1 MESAISGK
9 EQFMFLVGQLSE
21 KVNPFWEL
29 EFIGYHGLRSVNDIP
44 KNSLKYVCCQRL
56 TRSELGHYYSLLRNV
71 TPIVRNPIC
80 FQLFTMILLLDTS
93 NLIDA
98 DSTDDEECMDD
109 NADYLEFIDEDT
121 NPAIEHVPDDNSS
134 TNGPPALISI
144 GDQDRKDGRETQV
157 TLKRKKPGM
166 DERFK
171 EIRQLQKHY
180 ITLLRNL
187 CQKLNDPKIK
197 AIGES
202 DKALNKSILCMKQL
216 AQYVPVLM

>member
-21 KVNPFWEL
+21 KANPFWEL
-29 EFIGYHGLRSVNDIP
+29 EFVGYHGLRSVNDIP

-98 DSTDDEECMDD
+98 DTSTDEECMDD
-109 NADYLEFIDEDT
+109 NTDYLEFIDDDT
-121 NPAIEHVPDDNSS
+121 NPAIELVADDNNS
-134 TNGPPALISI
+134 TNGPPALVKI
-144 GDQDRKDGRETQV
+144 GDKDGKEGREVVQ
-157 TLKRKKPGM
+157 KRKKPSM
-166 DERFK
+166 EERFK
-171 EIRQLQKHY
+171 EIRQLQNHY
-180 ITLLRNL
+180 ISLLRNL
-187 CQKLNDPKIK
+187 CQKLDDPKIK
-197 AIGES
+197 ALGES